1 MRLLRMSI
9 QYSVPVCES
18 QIGPSPS
25 AAFAS
30 KRSSMCMSIIT
41 LFDDFYIT
49 PIGFWL
55 SMNFNKRSLILDSLI
70 KVSFNVTDD
79 SRVGRIARHRFF
91 TCVCFAHKLSSSWLG
106 GSFLVFRALRLPDHG
121 HPATYEKEFAH
132 EGIFFQILWQTL
144 LKNFSSLLFLPDHCR
159 TFDNLADL
167 HSLPSKLHADL
178 FGSSLV
184 RGRVCLR
191 LFLCNGTIPTF
202 QFARSFLVS
211 VCGRAV
217 LYFLAPTAFSCP

>member
-1 MRLLRMSI
+1 
-9 QYSVPVCES
+9 
-18 QIGPSPS
+18 
-25 AAFAS
+25 
-30 KRSSMCMSIIT
+30 
-41 LFDDFYIT
+41 
-49 PIGFWL
+49 
-55 SMNFNKRSLILDSLI
+55 MNFNKRSLILDSLL

-159 TFDNLADL
+159 AFDNLADL
-167 HSLPSKLHADL
+167 HSLPSKLHANL
-178 FGSSLV
+178 FESGLV

-191 LFLCNGTIPTF
+191 FFLWDGSVSTIPF
-202 QFARSFLVS
+202 PGSFLVS
-211 VCGRAV
+211 ICGGAV
-217 LYFLAPTAFSCP
+217 LYFLASAAFSCS